1 MSCTKAQGFLEKHDV
16 PVETIVDARKETR
29 GRADALTLARS
40 AHKVLVAKG
49 KKLTTFD
56 MKKAPPDDATLAEH
70 ILGPTGNLRAP
81 ALLKGKTLYIGFNE
95 EAYEELVSEPR
106 TK

>member
-1 MSCTKAQGFLEKHDV
+1 MA
-16 PVETIVDARKETR
+16 
-29 GRADALTLARS
+29 LARS
-40 AHKVLVAKG
+40 AQKVVVARG

-56 MKKAPPDDATLAEH
+56 MKKTPPDDDMLAEH

-95 EAYEELVSEPR
+95 EAYEEMI
-106 TK
+106 